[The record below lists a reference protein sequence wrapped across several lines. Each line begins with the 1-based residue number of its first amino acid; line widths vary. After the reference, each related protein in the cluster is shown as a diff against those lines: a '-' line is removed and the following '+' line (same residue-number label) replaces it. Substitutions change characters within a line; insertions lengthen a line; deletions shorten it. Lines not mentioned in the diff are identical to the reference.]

1 MIDQLTKRKQN
12 NKMEEKKENKIA
24 ALLRKPDAMEQTA
37 VQVVPQ
43 YNLSSDKITEGKS
56 GVATEE
62 LATRVSGVEALIPKI
77 DIKIGKVSKKV
88 DNLKG
93 STNKKFERITK
104 EIDIIA
110 EGIDDN
116 NKRVTKLS
124 ALIEKNKKDSDKD
137 SKKSEKADNKIIT
150 ILTNMLDFMKLTFE
164 QDNLARDQQNNFSEE
179 QKAEND
185 LRDKELLEALK
196 ALNGRD
202 VPTAEKIDE
211 EGKKSFL
218 EKILGAMASILNPLK
233 TFMSTIGKLFTTLG
247 KIFTSLTRFIGY
259 AGKILFNAARL
270 LFSPLGFGL
279 LVAAAAGYGLYK
291 FYEWI
296 KKNDQSKLSPSEAAA
311 ALSSEKEVIAQAKL
325 KFKSIEVTKEQI
337 EETRKELTE
346 NVTGGRKRAE
356 EIKAMP
362 EGPEKEKA
370 LQSIGGARK
379 LEQIIAD
386 KTEYKVPTGNEVEA
400 LPDRPIPRPN
410 QRKNPMGANQWD
422 RMWKGTLDPV
432 TGKQLEPNKK
442 PAATYNAAKDS
453 QSANVTPPA
462 PAPSTTGSSEEGMK
476 DYKGRSSSP
485 APESAPVTV
494 PPSPM
499 SSATP
504 MMDTPNLGTQ
514 MATMSNENAL
524 AKTVEELAVATS
536 SQVNNVMTATKSVVE
551 HTTDKM
557 PSVRNQEDTFQRMI
571 LNSTRVV

>member
-1 MIDQLTKRKQN
+1 
-12 NKMEEKKENKIA
+12 MEEKKENKIA

-43 YNLSSDKITEGKS
+43 YNLSSNKITEGKS
-56 GVATEE
+56 GGDTEE

-93 STNKKFERITK
+93 STSRKFERITK

-124 ALIEKNKKDSDKD
+124 ALIQKNKKDSEKD

-164 QDNLARDQQNNFSEE
+164 QDNLTRDQQNNFSEE
-179 QKAEND
+179 QNAEKD
-185 LRDKELLEALK
+185 RKDKELLEALK
-196 ALNGRD
+196 ALNGQG
-202 VPTAEKIDE
+202 PTAVPISFHNDE
-211 EGKKSFL
+211 RNIF

-233 TFMSTIGKLFTTLG
+233 AFMSTIGKLFTTLG
-247 KIFTSLTRFIGY
+247 KIFTTLTKFIGNAGRILFVASRLLLTTPVGWAILAATSIAAILLMASKEAHEESAKGMVN
-259 AGKILFNAARL
+259 AGKDSALGEAITDVTEVNDENAVQKRKLNILADRPSSKKSMLPWKDGDLQKEYLNEIGWDEK
-270 LFSPLGFGL
+270 SGT
-279 LVAAAAGYGLYK
+279 
-291 FYEWI
+291 I
-296 KKNDQSKLSPSEAAA
+296 KKERDAGATKLDASGNLVYP
-311 ALSSEKEVIAQAKL
+311 KL
-325 KFKSIEVTKEQI
+325 PAGMTMQEFD
-337 EETRKELTE
+337 
-346 NVTGGRKRAE
+346 
-356 EIKAMP
+356 
-362 EGPEKEKA
+362 KA
-370 LQSIGGARK
+370 LNREEPDA
-379 LEQIIAD
+379 
-386 KTEYKVPTGNEVEA
+386 KVPVTNVK
-400 LPDRPIPRPN
+400 PRPTDTLKAQVWDSKYAEGWN
-410 QRKNPMGANQWD
+410 PDGTPKN
-422 RMWKGTLDPV
+422 KS
-432 TGKQLEPNKK
+432 EPKSTETPPK
-442 PAATYNAAKDS
+442 PPTYNVAKDS
-453 QSANVTPPA
+453 QAANVTPPT
-462 PAPSTTGSSEEGMK
+462 PAPSTPSSSEEGMK
-476 DYKGRSSSP
+476 DYKGRRS
-485 APESAPVTV
+485 
-494 PPSPM
+494 SPM

-536 SQVNNVMTATKSVVE
+536 SQVNNVMTANKSIVE